1 APYTS
6 TGLDIFGPLKA
17 DMDHKGKVYGLI
29 LTCATTRA
37 THLEL
42 LLSMTADEVFS
53 ALRRFMARRG
63 IPHLIYSDNGSQ
75 FVAIRKRLI
84 NFLEE
89 LQVLHPEIELR
100 FSWQLQTA
108 ISPWRG
114 GFYERLIRSVK
125 TALTAIPFRALVMNG
140 RVQAR
145 SRLAST

>member
-1 APYTS
+1 
-6 TGLDIFGPLKA
+6 
-17 DMDHKGKVYGLI
+17 
-29 LTCATTRA
+29 
-37 THLEL
+37 
-42 LLSMTADEVFS
+42 
-53 ALRRFMARRG
+53 
-63 IPHLIYSDNGSQ
+63 SDNGSQ

-145 SRLAST
+145 SRLASTSTNEGLATRRDREGESRRTASGARE